1 MIVELIAFFKK
12 KKCLRVYGEVAQSV
26 KCLLKKH
33 EDIGLTL
40 RSRIKKPGMVACTCN
55 RNTVE
60 AETGGFLESPGQLS

>member
-1 MIVELIAFFKK
+1 M
-12 KKCLRVYGEVAQSV
+12 